1 MVMRFKTIH
10 PFLAAL
16 AVLFILCLAGFT
28 YIFGPLDSLPR
39 LHASAHS
46 PDGALT
52 VKVYRQRVSL
62 PPTSE
67 IHLIAKVYDRQ
78 GNLVFEK
85 KIFQEA
91 MWSEL
96 DTLFRN
102 VRFDGDTI
110 SIGPGFDAAWSYV
123 IEKKNLK
130 PVTR

>member
-1 MVMRFKTIH
+1 
-10 PFLAAL
+10 
-16 AVLFILCLAGFT
+16 
-28 YIFGPLDSLPR
+28 
-39 LHASAHS
+39 
-46 PDGALT
+46 
-52 VKVYRQRVSL
+52 
-62 PPTSE
+62 
-67 IHLIAKVYDRQ
+67 LIAKVYDRQ